1 MATLTI
7 RSLSEST
14 KRALKARAARN
25 DRSMEAEAR
34 DILQA
39 AVSADQD
46 FITGWLDRAAEFRD
60 DFPSPDRSP
69 ARSVDLD

>member
-1 MATLTI
+1 
-7 RSLSEST
+7 
-14 KRALKARAARN
+14 
-25 DRSMEAEAR
+25 MEAEAR

-46 FITGWLDRAAEFRD
+46 FITGWLDRAAEFRG

-69 ARSVDLD
+69 ARRVDLD